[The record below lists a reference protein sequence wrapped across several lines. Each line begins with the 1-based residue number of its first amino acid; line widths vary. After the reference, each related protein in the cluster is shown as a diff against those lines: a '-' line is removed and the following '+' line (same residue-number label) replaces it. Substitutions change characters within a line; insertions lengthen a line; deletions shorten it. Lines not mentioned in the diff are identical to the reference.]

1 MSVDSL
7 TKLQYNKLI
16 PIKYSTN
23 GEVVRESLVSFHE
36 LDGTFSS
43 LEFHEGSTSV
53 ISEPLADLG
62 SLRSTSSTVSALACS
77 CDGQRVAVGYKDGST
92 RIYSFTADSLMLSS
106 ETSSLHPFF
115 TLGEVIDTDDDDN
128 DEVTFVAG
136 PRFQSCVR
144 DLAFDPRSSAES
156 GYFLALASEDYTCG
170 VCVVNVSSD
179 MSERYLLD
187 CSSRYGGVR
196 SLAYT
201 PTVEND
207 TVLLVALGMDGKVT
221 FYTCMGL
228 DQPDVYWDV
237 LHHETT
243 PAIPLKDI
251 GEVITH
257 TDSGASTPHDSTA
270 VALFSKATLPVW
282 SSDGSIL
289 AIPGSFDVQLRLRE
303 DVTKKYYLFSS
314 ATRKEGH
321 YLGEIVTCTM
331 YQELLVSLGRDGTA
345 CLWKLDQDTV
355 KRLLQDPSLRNTTT
369 SLGHFQKA
377 INAGTY
383 PTSIIFLSH
392 ISQLHNAVCIQ
403 SATGECQLHTNLLTT
418 VAAATSEESSIQQDT
433 RKKNKSKIL
442 EENESDQESIHFDT
456 QPIRKPNFY
465 VDDAAKEDDDEV
477 ENLALNEA
485 HSTTGTVLSDGVA
498 TQEYNDDFPHEV
510 DDDDHLEFRE
520 DNVEPSN
527 NIYYSYPKPQEAFA
541 PSSTPL
547 HHDAIDARRILCWN
561 HVGVATSRND
571 SMRGGKIIDINFT
584 DVLSGGGF
592 KTFSD
597 TYGFEI
603 GSLSEEGGIFATYP
617 EDSDTG
623 SRIYYFRFET
633 IGLQNKKDWTMILPN
648 GEGVLGCACGEG
660 WAAVVTK

>member
-1 MSVDSL
+1 MSVEPITA
-7 TKLQYNKLI
+7 TKLQYNKLL

-23 GEVVRESLVSFHE
+23 DGVVCESLVSFHE
-36 LDGTFSS
+36 MDGTFSS
-43 LEFHEGSTSV
+43 VEFHEGSTSL

-62 SLRSTSSTVSALACS
+62 SLRSTLSKVSAFACS

-92 RIYSFTADSLMLSS
+92 RIFSFTADSLILSRK
-106 ETSSLHPFF
+106 ESSLHPFF
-115 TLGEVIDTDDDDN
+115 TLGGVANTDDDK
-128 DEVTFVAG
+128 DEVACVAG

-144 DLAFDPRSSAES
+144 DMAFDPRSSGEN
-156 GYFLALASEDYTCG
+156 GYFLALASEEYTCG
-170 VCVVNVSSD
+170 VCVVNLSSD

-228 DQPDVYWDV
+228 EQPDLYWDV

-251 GEVITH
+251 GEMMTNTEEVP
-257 TDSGASTPHDSTA
+257 STPDDSMA
-270 VALFSKATLPVW
+270 VALFSKAAVPVW

-289 AIPGSFDVQLRLRE
+289 AIPGSFDVQIRLRE
-303 DVTKKYYLFSS
+303 DVTKRYYLFSS

-321 YLGEIVTCTM
+321 YTGEIVACTM
-331 YQELLVSLGRDGTA
+331 HQELLVSVGRDGTA
-345 CLWKLDQDTV
+345 CIWKLNQDTV
-355 KRLLQDPSLRNTTT
+355 KRLLQDPSLSNTTT
-369 SLGHFQKA
+369 SLGHFHKA
-377 INAGTY
+377 MNTGSY
-383 PTSIIFLSH
+383 PTSISFLSH
-392 ISQLHNAVCIQ
+392 ASQVRNAVCIQ
-403 SATGECQLHTNLLTT
+403 SATGECQLHTDLLTT
-418 VAAATSEESSIQQDT
+418 AAAVTSEESSMQHDK
-433 RKKNKSKIL
+433 RKKNKHKIL
-442 EENESDQESIHFDT
+442 EENESDQESIRFDT
-456 QPIRKPNFY
+456 QPTRKPNLY
-465 VDDAAKEDDDEV
+465 VDDAAKEDDE
-477 ENLALNEA
+477 EESLALNEA
-485 HSTTGTVLSDGVA
+485 HSAAETALSDGAA
-498 TQEYNDDFPHEV
+498 TLEFNDDFPHA
-510 DDDDHLEFRE
+510 DDDDLEFKE
-520 DNVEPSN
+520 EALVPSS
-527 NIYYSYPKPQEAFA
+527 YTHYSLPKPQEAFA

-547 HHDAIDARRILCWN
+547 HHEAIDARRILCWN

-571 SMRGGKIIDINFT
+571 TMRGGKIIDINFT

-597 TYGFEI
+597 AYGFEI
-603 GSLSEEGGIFATYP
+603 GSLSEEGSIFATYP